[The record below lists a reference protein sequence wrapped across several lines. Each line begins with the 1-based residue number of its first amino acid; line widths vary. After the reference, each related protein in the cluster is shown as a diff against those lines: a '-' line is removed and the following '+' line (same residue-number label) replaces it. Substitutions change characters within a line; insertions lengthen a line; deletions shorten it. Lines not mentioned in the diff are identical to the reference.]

1 VEPRILA
8 WERVIAMEEWISP
21 EGTLQL
27 PGEDRAEVQSVAL
40 QVAIPEAEV
49 YTSLR
54 SPEGTASLIREVSR
68 RIREGGK
75 RYSLALGDVLD
86 LKEVDDIAGA
96 RRVLEEFIVS
106 EPIPKY
112 RELAATE
119 LADLE

>member
-1 VEPRILA
+1 
-8 WERVIAMEEWISP
+8 MEEWISP
-21 EGTLQL
+21 EGTLVL
-27 PGEDRAEVQSVAL
+27 PGEDRAEVQAVAL

-54 SPEGTASLIREVSR
+54 LPEGTASLIRQILR

-75 RYSLALGDVLD
+75 RYSQALDDVLD
-86 LKEVDDIAGA
+86 LKEADDIAGA
-96 RRVLEEFIVS
+96 RRVLEDYIAS

-119 LADLE
+119 LTDLSEEER